1 MLKIPHK
8 RSFSFCNLRFR
19 ISNLFRIS
27 DFGFSASPQRGFTL
41 IEMLIAL
48 AIFSIIMV
56 ISVGSL
62 ISLINANHKA
72 QTLKTV
78 VNNLHFALE
87 NMSRNIRTG
96 TNYHCGGGD
105 VRLPADC
112 ATVPQTQL
120 AFKARDGNYMAY
132 RIDQNGAIVRSRSSD
147 YTQLFD
153 SDNLIPVTAPEIKV
167 EALSFYVDGASSGDA
182 KQPRVLILGRVTMLG
197 KGKVLST
204 ATIETLVSQRLLDL

>member
-1 MLKIPHK
+1 MNSELGIMNRKNRK
-8 RSFSFCNLRFR
+8 DRRR
-19 ISNLFRIS
+19 LFHTSYFIRHTS
-27 DFGFSASPQRGFTL
+27 SCGFTL

-87 NMSRNIRTG
+87 NMSRSIRTG
-96 TNYHCGGGD
+96 YNYHCGSGS
-105 VRLPADC
+105 VTIAKNCP
-112 ATVPQTQL
+112 TVPSSEL
-120 AFKARDGNYMAY
+120 VFKARDGDYVLY
-132 RIDQNGAIVRSRSSD
+132 VLDGGSIKRSKNKD
-147 YTQLFD
+147 PLLLLDD
-153 SDNLIPVTAPEIKV
+153 SQFIPITAPEINV
-167 EALSFYVDGASSGDA
+167 EALSFYVDGAGQGDA

-204 ATIETLVSQRLLDL
+204 ATIETLVSQRLLDI